1 MLKVPAKIMFFEII
15 SLLNAN
21 EFRNFVLYE
30 KNSNG

>member
-1 MLKVPAKIMFFEII
+1 MVDAKIGFFKII

-21 EFRNFVLYE
+21 EFRNFVRYE